1 MMNNTELKT
10 KKKQKNKGREDTYL
24 LKNQGSKYQMIVCA
38 FIVELSSWEFDGV
51 GGSLMDQWNKDDSN
65 GAMDSLKVHE
75 E

>member
-38 FIVELSSWEFDGV
+38 FIVELSS
-51 GGSLMDQWNKDDSN
+51 
-65 GAMDSLKVHE
+65 
-75 E
+75 